1 MRRRTLLASLAALPL
16 AFPRRAHAAS
26 VDPNGGH
33 EAVRGVTVSCPTW
46 GWEWGSDEMV
56 ATLDVLSG
64 LGVEWI
70 SIHPYARIHGDGRVT
85 YRSLDPGAPPE
96 WLARPVR
103 EAHARGMK
111 VMIKPHLAYWG
122 SGFSWR
128 GAIAFDDPAAHATF
142 FSDYAAWILALALAS
157 AGADAFVVGT
167 ELDRLTGD
175 GPRWR
180 QIVAQVRA
188 VFPGRLTYA
197 ANWDAFEQV
206 SFWDVLDTV
215 GVQAYFPIVADL
227 PAVQITASV
236 LDEGWTPWLA
246 RLRAVAERTGK
257 PVVFTELGY
266 DCSPEAAR
274 TPWDPSS
281 GDRVLGERVQELAL
295 DAAFRAMEREPA
307 VVGAFLWKWFP
318 GEMAHGDFRMSEPRL
333 QERIRDAWGSPSP
346 VVGSRAGGNE

>member
-1 MRRRTLLASLAALPL
+1 MRRRTLLASLAAMPFG
-16 AFPRRAHAAS
+16 FPRSGRAALA
-26 VDPNGGH
+26 DPGGGH
-33 EAVRGVTVSCPTW
+33 QPVRGVTVSCPTW

-70 SIHPYARIHGDGRVT
+70 SIHPYATIHRDGRVT
-85 YRSLDPGAPPE
+85 HRPFDPGAPPP

-128 GAIAFDDPAAHATF
+128 GDIVFDEPSAHATF
-142 FSDYAAWILALALAS
+142 FSDYADWVHSLALAS
-157 AGADAFVVGT
+157 ARSDAFVVGT

-180 QIVAQVRA
+180 QVVSRVRS

-197 ANWDAFEQV
+197 ANWDAFERV
-206 SFWDVLDTV
+206 PFWDALDAV
-215 GVQAYFPIVADL
+215 GVQAYFPIVADV
-227 PAVQITASV
+227 PADQITASV
-236 LDEGWTPWLA
+236 LDAGWTPWLS
-246 RLRAVAERTGK
+246 RLRAMSERTGK

-266 DCSPEAAR
+266 DCSPHAAR
-274 TPWDPSS
+274 TPWEPSR
-281 GDRVLGERVQELAL
+281 GDRALGERVQGLAL

-318 GEMAHGDFRMSEPRL
+318 GEAAHGDFRLSEPRL
-333 QERIRDAWGSPSP
+333 QERIREAWGSLSP